1 MSEPSVIN
9 LLVVDR
15 AKADIEHVV
24 KTLRGDGYQVELTEA
39 DSGEAARNAID
50 YQPLDLITL
59 RVAEGLP
66 TVAEI
71 RLMVSESGQ
80 AIPLIALVDESAQQQ
95 HKPAHLLFEG
105 ADNFAPLTDADYL
118 MAVIRKELDQAQVR
132 KTGESF
138 ETRLKES
145 ESRTKALLENT
156 QEAIAY
162 IHEGLH
168 AYANPAYLRLFGY
181 ESKEDLANIQ
191 LLHMVPPTYRD
202 ALKSVLR
209 RSIRSGKA
217 IEPVE
222 LLGVRANG
230 ATFPVF
236 LECAPTRMNDEP
248 CTQIIVRDAA
258 PEKQGHNQQLE
269 DLLKYDDVTELYS
282 RRFFLE
288 TLEIGHDGSLLYVLF
303 ADYATVRHTM
313 GFEAV
318 DQFLREAAKLLKGL
332 LSFEDMAARFAS
344 GVFTIYVAPK
354 SSNDPKELAER
365 ICASVAKHT
374 FQILGKMFTTTCSI
388 GIYKAGSGEE
398 NTLQVLSHADHACEA
413 ARQKGGNQIEIYVPP
428 ASDDKKGAVSP
439 QDEAII
445 RLIREA
451 LTKKGLLNLLY
462 QPIVSFEN
470 GEEARYKA
478 YLQITDG
485 EGGNPQSMDK
495 VGAVATRYGAM
506 GALDKWAIIRGLS
519 VLMEIQ
525 QTGAKPPILFLR
537 ISYNSI
543 LDKEFFDWLSK
554 RIKES
559 RLSGH
564 HLVFEIKEDNA
575 EEYFEE
581 TKALRTRL
589 REVGCGIALSHFGGK
604 AHSARL
610 LNEVLPDFIK
620 LDGSLIEKLAKAKDE
635 QSRLSMANLAEQAQ
649 QLNVRVVAAG
659 VSTAPQMASIWQFGV
674 TLVQGNM
681 VAEASA
687 DLDFDFRQ
695 YAS

>member
-15 AKADIEHVV
+15 AKADIEHIV
-24 KTLRGDGYQVELTEA
+24 KTLRGNDYQVELTEA
-39 DSGEAARNAID
+39 DAGEAARNAID
-50 YQPLDLITL
+50 YQPLDLVLL

-71 RLMVSESGQ
+71 RLMVAESGQ

-105 ADNFAPLTDADYL
+105 ADNVAPLADADHL
-118 MAVIRKELDQAQVR
+118 LAVIRKELEQAR
-132 KTGESF
+132 LRRIGESF
-138 ETRLKES
+138 ETRFKES
-145 ESRTKALLENT
+145 ENRTKALLENT

-181 ESKEDLANIQ
+181 EGKEDLANIQ

-222 LLGVRANG
+222 LLGVRSNG
-230 ATFPVF
+230 TMFPIF

-248 CTQIIVRDAA
+248 CTQIIVRDAT
-258 PEKQGHNQQLE
+258 PDKQAHNQQLE
-269 DLLKYDDVTELYS
+269 DLLKYDEVTGLYS

-288 TLEIGHDGSLLYVLF
+288 TLEIGHDGSLLYVLL
-303 ADYATVRHTM
+303 ADYATVRYNM

-318 DQFLREAAKLLKGL
+318 EQFAREAANLIKGL
-332 LSFEDMAARFAS
+332 LSSEDIAAHFAS
-344 GVFTIYVAPK
+344 GVFTIYMPAK
-354 SSNDPKELAER
+354 SPADPKDLAER
-365 ICASVAKHT
+365 ICATVAAHT
-374 FQILGKMFTTTCSI
+374 FQILGKMFSTTCSI
-388 GIYKAGSGEE
+388 GIYKARSGEE
-398 NTLQVLSHADHACEA
+398 TTIQILSHADRACEA
-413 ARQKGGNQIEIYVPP
+413 ARQKGGNQVEIYVPP
-428 ASDDKKGAVSP
+428 PSDKKGSVSP

-445 RLIREA
+445 RMIREA
-451 LTKKGLLNLLY
+451 LTKKGHLSLLY
-462 QPIVSFEN
+462 QPIVSFETA
-470 GEEARYKA
+470 EEARYKA
-478 YLQITDG
+478 YLQITDE
-485 EGGNPQSMDK
+485 EGGNLQPMDK
-495 VGAVATRYGAM
+495 VGAVAARYGAM
-506 GALDKWAIIRGLS
+506 GALDKWTIIRGLS
-519 VLMEIQ
+519 VLMETQ
-525 QTGAKPPILFLR
+525 QAGTKPPILFLR

-554 RIKES
+554 RVKES

-564 HLVFEIKEDNA
+564 HLVLEIKEDNA

-581 TKALRTRL
+581 AKALRTRL
-589 REVGCGIALSHFGGK
+589 RELGCGIALSHFGGK
-604 AHSARL
+604 QNSERL
-610 LNEVLPDFIK
+610 LKEMLPDFIK
-620 LDGSLIEKLAKAKDE
+620 LDGSLIEKLAKARDE
-635 QSRLSMANLAEQAQ
+635 QSRRSMATLAGQAQ
-649 QLNVRVVAAG
+649 ELNVRVVAAG

-681 VAEASA
+681 VAEAGA
-687 DLDFDFRQ
+687 ELDFDFKQ